1 MMPPTFRCASQI
13 AINELAIE
21 LNLPNSPHMQDWSYE
36 VADPDQIEMY
46 ITHYNQTTDE
56 DKRFVL
62 MEMILQALID
72 QSTEEQLLH
81 YWEKV
86 QPLLVKDFAIHAFT
100 IHYWKSMTD
109 VNFENCK
116 TLSPL
121 LEQLWRKQDTK
132 D

>member
-1 MMPPTFRCASQI
+1 MCASQI

-62 MEMILQALID
+62 MEMILQALAD

-86 QPLLVKDFAIHAFT
+86 QPIVGKDFEIHAYT
-100 IHYWKSMTD
+100 IHYWKRLTFA
-109 VNFENCK
+109 NFEHCSV
-116 TLSPL
+116 LSPL
-121 LEQLWRKQDTK
+121 LEHLWGTQESNDVSQ
-132 D
+132 